1 MALANDIMVKLGKN
15 LAMTDEIRPTDVA
28 AVLAPNKEGKMLVFP
43 MLWGFWVDGYN
54 TPIMNC
60 RIETTDSKPLW
71 KDSWFRRRCVILAS
85 WYYEWE
91 HFSSSD
97 GKRKKTGD
105 KYSIQPKGSD
115 NTYLA
120 GLYCFEEHGGLQVPV
135 FSVLTR
141 TPSESVSRLHD
152 RMPVILGKETV
163 ESWIR
168 PDGNQQETSK
178 KALTEMVV
186 EKAV

>member
-1 MALANDIMVKLGKN
+1 M
-15 LAMTDEIRPTDVA
+15 
-28 AVLAPNKEGKMLVFP
+28 
-43 MLWGFWVDGYN
+43 
-54 TPIMNC
+54 
-60 RIETTDSKPLW
+60 
-71 KDSWFRRRCVILAS
+71 
-85 WYYEWE
+85 E

-97 GKRKKTGD
+97 GKRNKTGD
-105 KYSIQPKGSD
+105 KYNIQPKGSD

-120 GLYCFEEHGGLQVPV
+120 GIYCFEEHGGLQVPV

-141 TPSESVSRLHD
+141 TPSELVSRLHD

>member
-1 MALANDIMVKLGKN
+1 MIDA
-15 LAMTDEIRPTDVA
+15 IRSTDVT
-28 AVLAPNKEGKMLVFP
+28 AVLAPNKEGKMSVFP

-54 TPIMNC
+54 TQIVNC

-71 KDSWFRRRCVILAS
+71 KDLWFRRRCVILAS

-91 HFSSSD
+91 HFSSPD
-97 GKRKKTGD
+97 GKRKKND
-105 KYSIQPKGSD
+105 NKYIIQPKGS
-115 NTYLA
+115 NGTYLA
-120 GLYCFEEHGGLQVPV
+120 GLYRFEEHGGLQVPV

-141 TPSESVSRLHD
+141 TPSESVSSLHN
-152 RMPVILGKETV
+152 RMPLILGKNSV

-168 PDGNQQETSK
+168 PDGNPQEICE